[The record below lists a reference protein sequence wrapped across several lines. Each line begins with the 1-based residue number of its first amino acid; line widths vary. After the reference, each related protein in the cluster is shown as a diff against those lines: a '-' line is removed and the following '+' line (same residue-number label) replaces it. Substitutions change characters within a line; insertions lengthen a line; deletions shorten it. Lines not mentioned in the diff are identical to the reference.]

1 MCQQSLAHLTVVAS
15 RTVPRL
21 LTGPLRFG
29 LRRRWAARMALWVGT
44 VWLTTLG
51 AAANPAPPELSCA
64 AATDLA
70 NAAELHAATLT
81 SQRAEPGKIQ
91 AALDIA
97 IGHWR
102 QALTACKDR
111 AAERAHRNLTEALK
125 LRAEVQ
131 EQSKSAEQCEA
142 PQGVARSFQELAKAA
157 MSDRRF
163 SEAAALFSKAEGSW
177 DLATERCSGSVRQ
190 AAQGMRDQSA
200 LHSRQAEAMAK
211 ERRTAP
217 SASAAVPIAKETPPS
232 TARPAASAASSEA
245 MPGTPMG
252 TPQPTASALTANVAA
267 SSATKQSVDALAA
280 AAMKPI
286 DTRLADGTRVT
297 GLLAWDNTAKGYTG
311 RGRFDWPNGDIY
323 DGDMLR
329 GLRHGQ
335 GKFIWRNGQEFVG
348 QWMNGKAIGQ
358 GTLKLSNGDV
368 YEGSI
373 EDGVPDGSG
382 AMRYAS
388 GDHYLGDIRQGQ
400 PHGKGVYTWVNTQ
413 RCDCVWVNGVAMG
426 VGKLTYA
433 NGNQY
438 QGALAAGQPEG
449 KGQLNFATGEV
460 YQGTFVAGEFD
471 GEGTYRWPNGDE
483 YVGGWKAGRKEG
495 RGAMTWSKGERWEGT
510 YKNDEQ
516 AEGQLIRRLKRRPS
530 TAGAAGGSQ
539 DAAPA
544 AATPAA
550 SASAR

>member
-1 MCQQSLAHLTVVAS
+1 
-15 RTVPRL
+15 
-21 LTGPLRFG
+21 
-29 LRRRWAARMALWVGT
+29 MALLVGT
-44 VWLTTLG
+44 VWLSTLC

-81 SQRAEPGKIQ
+81 SQRAEPVKIQ

-111 AAERAHRNLTEALK
+111 AAERAHRNLAEALK

-131 EQSKSAEQCEA
+131 EQAQSAEQCEA
-142 PQGVARSFQELAKAA
+142 PQSVARSFQELAKAA

-163 SEAAALFSKAEGSW
+163 SEAAALFGKAEGSW
-177 DLATERCSGSVRQ
+177 DLATERCSGTARQ
-190 AAQGMRDQSA
+190 TAQGMRDQSA
-200 LHSRQAEAMAK
+200 LNSRQAEAMAK

-217 SASAAVPIAKETPPS
+217 SVSAVLPNAKETPPS
-232 TARPAASAASSEA
+232 TARPAASSASSEA
-245 MPGTPMG
+245 MPGTTKGDP
-252 TPQPTASALTANVAA
+252 PPPASAVSANVAA
-267 SSATKQSVDALAA
+267 TLATKQSVDALAS

-297 GLLAWDNTAKGYTG
+297 GLLVWDNTAKGYTG

-335 GKFIWRNGQEFVG
+335 GKFIWRNGQEMVG

-368 YEGSI
+368 YEGSV

-382 AMRYAS
+382 TMRYAS

-400 PHGKGVYTWVNTQ
+400 PHGKGVYTWVNGQ

-438 QGALAAGQPEG
+438 QGALAAGQPQG

-460 YQGTFVAGEFD
+460 YQGNFAAGDFD

-495 RGAMTWSKGERWEGT
+495 KGAMTWSKGERWEGT

-516 AEGQLIRRLKRRPS
+516 AEGQLIRRLKRRPPA
-530 TAGAAGGSQ
+530 AGAAGGAQ
-539 DAAPA
+539 EPAPA
-544 AATPAA
+544 ASAPVAATPAA
-550 SASAR
+550 SATAR